1 MGIFNKLFGTS
12 IGSITKKEKKV
23 LPWIALN
30 STEQLNTIVE
40 ASHVKP
46 QLIFKYST
54 RCGISR
60 MVLNQFVDGYNLSE
74 ADLDLYF
81 LDLISCIDVSDEVGY
96 KFQVMHESP
105 QLLVIKNGVVVV
117 HGSHGAVNSIE
128 LEQYI

>member
-1 MGIFNKLFGTS
+1 MRIFNKLFGTS

-30 STEQLNTIVE
+30 SNEQLNTIVE

-74 ADLDLYF
+74 ADLDVESLQFGKASDDKFSMDIKYPLSLF
-81 LDLISCIDVSDEVGY
+81 QALTICISSLDR
-96 KFQVMHESP
+96 KFGCE
-105 QLLVIKNGVVVV
+105 
-117 HGSHGAVNSIE
+117 
-128 LEQYI
+128 

>member
-12 IGSITKKEKKV
+12 IGSVTKKEKKE

-40 ASHVKP
+40 ASHVKL

-60 MVLNQFVDGYNLSE
+60 MVLNQFVDAYNLSE

-81 LDLISCIDVSDEVGY
+81 LDLINCRDVSDEVGY
-96 KFQVMHESP
+96 KFQVLHESP
-105 QLLVIKNGVVVV
+105 QLIVIKNGVAVA